1 MRLNVMI
8 LEDFE
13 SILNF
18 LVVGLVSQRT
28 LMAGQAQDDA
38 CGGNKD
44 VELQMLKRDTRW
56 TLVFEDFKSST
67 FDNAMLEDQTN
78 FVHMTGDANCCI
90 IQNKKGQSKINQI

>member
-1 MRLNVMI
+1 MI

-44 VELQMLKRDTRW
+44 VELQMLKRDKHNVRQLDTTGIHGNTTR
-56 TLVFEDFKSST
+56 LK
-67 FDNAMLEDQTN
+67 N
-78 FVHMTGDANCCI
+78 MTH
-90 IQNKKGQSKINQI
+90 QYFLLHVVLT